1 MENCFWCYFRQL
13 FISLAFRKCKKDCN
27 IFEII
32 LVLIFVH
39 QKLKLLDFQL
49 FLILKFD
56 SLASLSMK

>member
-39 QKLKLLDFQL
+39 QKLKLLDFPPD
-49 FLILKFD
+49 FVLKFD